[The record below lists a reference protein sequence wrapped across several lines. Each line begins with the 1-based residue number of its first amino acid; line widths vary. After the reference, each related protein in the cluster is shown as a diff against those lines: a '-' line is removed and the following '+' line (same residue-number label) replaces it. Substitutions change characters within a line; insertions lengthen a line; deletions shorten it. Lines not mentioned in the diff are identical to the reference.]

1 MSVTAISLSAQKSII
16 IGITVP
22 VTVTSVS
29 NPGFITA
36 SFSDQIYNTN
46 PAIVKTISNFVDN
59 QNGTWSADAVLSESE
74 MLALFSNE
82 DFKNKVRLAVYKGS
96 INAIKSNL
104 EWYDVVSLLA
114 ATGVAGAEQVT
125 INVSLDPNYIN
136 SGLTAQVIYSTA
148 GSPLSATMASIAL
161 TAVVVNSVNS
171 LTNFTGVLTG
181 LSYGQTYEIQLSVEN
196 AYGSSNTITLV
207 NVMTSYNPGNVS
219 IDSFDS
225 LDVSGALF
233 DFTVAAFDYSTY
245 TSLKLLIDFKT
256 TADTPIGTRQT
267 LVIDIC
273 GTTNI
278 LAPNATRSFD
288 IDKYSMISGNKA
300 AITANTSFK
309 INAQLEAVIDI
320 SGLVGARTYTSP
332 VATRTYIMDSNMAS
346 PAVTLSEID
355 WVSGSQTVQAVIDG
369 CFNNLTFTFDLS
381 GAQSTTITYDICGT
395 TQKMTASKIYN
406 YNELNAV
413 GKAVKVSASRP
424 ELNGGAS
431 RSTSGPTALNFNLK
445 AIKRAAAPNV
455 AITNVTANKVEFNFT
470 ALPDVSFSDVYAD
483 ISGSDDLVSGNATIV
498 DGSANIVL
506 TGTFDAGERYV
517 SSGYTRYNMNSALFN
532 NRYVVLNA
540 GANQLLSIATSNQSQ
555 YTGEITLNLSVRPAT
570 AASNVLKAVRL
581 SGDIKANRVQ
591 ELVCFAKDVCGNL
604 LEQRLVV
611 TDATNDSC
619 GNNLSGNT
627 LADNARTYAH
637 DFVFNAEIEIVTGMF
652 VIGIVDTPDALD
664 AVTVKQTAATVA
676 TTFKTAATAF
686 NAAVAANTV
695 AKDLSNNPANDTY
708 YAAAVLAIVN
718 HDISFAQLTT
728 DISNAIII
736 RDGSANG
743 SYWFKNEA
751 VALANRRVAEQVNAS
766 FNLNAIG
773 QAISIFDTSYA
784 NAVTASDRANL
795 QLSSVTIQQKT
806 YYSSDDASMSNVTFA
821 GSSTTYLEILL
832 DNFYAVKYPAY
843 NTSITNKDNA
853 TTASTA
859 AAAATTAND
868 GLLAAKQTARTDL
881 PARSGLVTTRD
892 NRNAALVSA
901 AGATAGTLVT
911 KTADLAAARLA
922 FFPAPP
928 APVVV

>member
-1 MSVTAISLSAQKSII
+1 MSVTVISLGAQQSIT
-16 IGITVP
+16 GIAVP
-22 VTVTSVS
+22 VTVTSGS

-36 SFSDQIYNTN
+36 SFSDQIHNTN
-46 PAIVKTISNFVDN
+46 PAIVKTISNFVANPD
-59 QNGTWSADAVLSESE
+59 GTWSAEAVLSESE

-82 DFKNKVRLAVYKGS
+82 DFKNKVRLAVYKGAV
-96 INAIKSNL
+96 NAISSNL
-104 EWYDVVSLLA
+104 EWHDVVSLLA

-148 GSPLSATMASIAL
+148 GSPSSATMASIAL

-181 LSYGQTYEIQLSVEN
+181 LTYGQTYEIQLSVEN
-196 AYGSSNTITLV
+196 AYGSSNTITLET
-207 NVMTSYNPGNVS
+207 VMTSYNPGNVS

-256 TADTPIGTRQT
+256 TADASIGAQQT

-273 GTTNI
+273 GTSNI
-278 LAPNATRSFD
+278 LAPNASRSFD
-288 IDKYSMISGNKA
+288 IDRYLMSSSNKTAIA
-300 AITANTSFK
+300 ANSSFK

-320 SGLVGARTYTSP
+320 SGLVRTYISP
-332 VATRTYIMDSNMAS
+332 VATRTYIMDANMTA

-381 GAQSTTITYDICGT
+381 GAQSTTTTYDICGT

-413 GKAVKVSASRP
+413 GKAVNVSASRP

-431 RSTSGPTALNFNLK
+431 LSTSGPTALGFDLK
-445 AIKRAAAPNV
+445 AIKRAAAPTV
-455 AITNVTANKVEFNFT
+455 AITNVTASNVEFNFT
-470 ALPDVSFSDVYAD
+470 ALPDVSFSEVYAV
-483 ISGSDDLVSGNATIV
+483 ISGSDDLVFGNAVIV
-498 DGSANIVL
+498 DGIANIVL
-506 TGTFDAGERYV
+506 TGTFEAGERYV
-517 SSGYTRYNMNSALFN
+517 SSGYTIYNMNSASFDA
-532 NRYVVLNA
+532 RYVALNA
-540 GANQLLSIATSNQSQ
+540 GANQLLSIATSSQSLF
-555 YTGEITLNLSVRPAT
+555 TGDITLNLSVRPAT
-570 AASNVLKAVRL
+570 TNSNVLNAVRL
-581 SGDIKANRVQ
+581 SGDMNANRVQ

-627 LADNARTYAH
+627 LTDNARTFAH
-637 DFVFNAEIEIVTGMF
+637 DFVFNAEIEIASGMF

-664 AVTVKQTAATVA
+664 AVTVKQTSATVA
-676 TTFKTAATAF
+676 NAFKSAATAF

-695 AKDLSNNPANDTY
+695 AQDLSNNPANDTA
-708 YAAAVLAIVN
+708 YAAAVQAIVN
-718 HDISFAQLTT
+718 YDISFAQLTT

-743 SYWFKNEA
+743 SDWFKAEA
-751 VALANRRVAEQVNAS
+751 VAFADRRAVEQVNAS
-766 FNLNAIG
+766 FNLDTIG

-784 NAVTASDRANL
+784 NAATASERVDL
-795 QLSSVTIQQKT
+795 QLSTVIIPQKT
-806 YYSSDDASMSNVTFA
+806 YYSSNDDASMSNVTFA

-853 TTASTA
+853 DTASTA
-859 AAAATTAND
+859 AADANTANND
-868 GLLAAKQTARTDL
+868 LLAAKQTALAAL

-911 KTADLAAARLA
+911 KTSDLATARLA
-922 FFPAPP
+922 FFPAP
-928 APVVV
+928 VVV